1 MFTVNDFRDLVRLLD
16 QHPDWR
22 DELRRLVLT
31 EEVLSLPAT
40 VRALVDAQLR
50 TEARMDQLVE
60 AQNRTEARMDQLTA
74 RMDQLA
80 ARMDQL
86 TERMDQSTDRAR
98 MDQLTERMD
107 QLTERMDQLTARM
120 DQLTE
125 RMDQLTERM
134 DQLTARMDQ
143 LAERM
148 DQLTARVDQLT
159 ERMDQLTARMD
170 QLTERMD
177 QLTERMDQLAAAL
190 TKVSSD
196 VDWLKGDQL
205 ERRYRERGPAYFA
218 PMVRHAHVLSADEWV
233 AMVEGALDQRQISE
247 QEADSLLETDAVVR
261 GRRREDGA
269 EVYLV
274 VEVSWGVGISD
285 VQRAAERAATLVRI
299 GETAIPVVAGF
310 WVTPDAQE
318 PARAMGV
325 WQVANGRVTSPEA
338 T

>member
-22 DELRRLVLT
+22 DDLRRLVLT

-50 TEARMDQLVE
+50 PEARMDQLVD
-60 AQNRTEARMDQLTA
+60 AQLRTEARMDQLAEAQLRTEA

-86 TERMDQSTDRAR
+86 TAR
-98 MDQLTERMD
+98 MDQLTEAQSR
-107 QLTERMDQLTARM
+107 TEARMDQLTA
-120 DQLTE
+120 
-125 RMDQLTERM
+125 RM

-148 DQLTARVDQLT
+148 DQLTAR
-159 ERMDQLTARMD
+159 MDQLTA
-170 QLTERMD
+170 RMD

-218 PMVRHAHVLSADEWV
+218 PLVRHAHVLSADEWV

-299 GETAIPVVAGF
+299 GETAIPVVAGS